1 MRPILP
7 IPVLLAWAVL
17 LCGGTYV
24 VTARSDAATATDG
37 PSQQDITALKERFRR
52 PDGVP
57 HPKANP
63 ATPEKV
69 TLGKALFFDPRLSRS
84 GSVSCATCH
93 NPSLGWS
100 DGLTRAVG
108 FGMVLLPRRTPPV
121 RNLAWGSAFQW
132 DGRADSLEAQARMP
146 ITAPDEMNM
155 SMDLV
160 VERLKAVPG
169 YAPLFREAFGDEE
182 PISAR
187 NVTAALAAFQRT
199 LVSGKAPFDRWIEGE
214 EAALG
219 ADARRGFALFTGKA
233 NCAACHSGWRFT
245 DDSFHDIGL
254 KAGDDL
260 GRGKFAPPSVT
271 AMRYAFKTPSLRDL
285 RMQGPYMHDGQLGSL
300 DAVIEHYV
308 EGGERR
314 PSLSF
319 EMKPV
324 ALSTQ
329 ERRDL
334 TAFLE
339 SLAADPA
346 ALTLPHLP

>member
-7 IPVLLAWAVL
+7 IPVLITWAVL
-17 LCGGTYV
+17 VCGGAYA
-24 VTARSDAATATDG
+24 VTMRAGSATAIVG
-37 PSQQDITALKERFRR
+37 PSQQDLTTLKERFRR

-57 HPKANP
+57 HPKSNP

-69 TLGKALFFDPRLSRS
+69 ALGKALFFDPRLSRS

-108 FGMVLLPRRTPPV
+108 FGMVSLPRRTPPV

-155 SMDLV
+155 PMDLV
-160 VERLKAVPG
+160 VERLRAVPG
-169 YAPLFREAFGDEE
+169 YAPLFRDAFGEE
-182 PISAR
+182 PIGAR
-187 NVTAALAAFQRT
+187 TVTAALATFQRT
-199 LVSGKAPFDRWIEGE
+199 LVSGEAPFDRWIKGE
-214 EAALG
+214 EEALG

-271 AMRYAFKTPSLRDL
+271 AMRHAFKTPSLREL
-285 RMQGPYMHDGQLGSL
+285 RMQGPYMHDGQLANL

-308 EGGERR
+308 RGGERR

-319 EMKPV
+319 EMRPV
-324 ALSTQ
+324 ELSAQ

-334 TAFLE
+334 VAFLA
-339 SLAADPA
+339 SLAAEPA
-346 ALTLPHLP
+346 AVTLPQLP

>member
-1 MRPILP
+1 MAPILP
-7 IPVLLAWAVL
+7 IPVLIAWAVL
-17 LCGGTYV
+17 VCGGAYAVTTRDGSAMTV
-24 VTARSDAATATDG
+24 VG
-37 PSQQDITALKERFRR
+37 PVQHDLAALKERFRR
-52 PDGVP
+52 PEGVP
-57 HPKANP
+57 HPKASP

-69 TLGKALFFDPRLSRS
+69 ALGKALFFDPRLSRS

-108 FGMVLLPRRTPPV
+108 FGMVPLPRRTPPV

-160 VERLKAVPG
+160 VERLRAVPG
-169 YAPLFREAFGDEE
+169 YSPLFRDAFGGEE

-187 NVTAALAAFQRT
+187 NVTMALATFQRT
-199 LVSGKAPFDRWIEGE
+199 LVSGEAPFDRWIRGE
-214 EAALG
+214 EEAIG
-219 ADARRGFALFTGKA
+219 PDARRGFALFTGKA
-233 NCAACHSGWRFT
+233 NCVACHSGWRFT

-271 AMRYAFKTPSLRDL
+271 ALRYAFKTPSLRDL

-308 EGGERR
+308 RGGERR

-319 EMKPV
+319 EMKPIE
-324 ALSTQ
+324 LSVQ

-334 TAFLE
+334 AAFLG
-339 SLAADPA
+339 SLAAESA
-346 ALTLPHLP
+346 AVTLPQLP